1 MATID
6 TLSERLS
13 ALQETTA
20 QLQELIHRLANLK
33 FAPGS
38 VPLTAEGEEESD
50 NVATELSAEI
60 SSILREEEEE
70 LELLQEEILDLRG
83 GRPGSESERR
93 KQRLKEGT
101 QRLEN
106 ELKTARTT
114 FRKAQLSAHHSL
126 LAAQK
131 LERQLLVASYAASA
145 SLANSTHS
153 LTSSSSSSS
162 DLANQQ
168 QHSSSSLAGNKDPR
182 TQLFTPKDLLRHRKP
197 KPINPN
203 DESSA
208 VVNASSDLT
217 LSLRRTHALIAAE
230 VQKSAFA
237 SQTLAESSAALAEL
251 QKNYEGID
259 SLLSKSKNLVSTLL
273 TTQKSDTW
281 YLQTSLRLLL
291 VTLGW
296 LVFRRWLYG
305 PLWWVVWLPLKLSY
319 KTTRGVVNLAAGG
332 GGGGQAEMEVVLP
345 GGTTTRVVMGGEESV
360 PTIEVAGPGVGEKQR
375 VEGGEESY
383 VESYVERVGRMVEDT
398 LDQREREE
406 GNKTGE
412 GAVEEE
418 EEREQK
424 NPMKR
429 MWEEDVDG
437 EGEKQQQ
444 VELVRDEL

>member
-20 QLQELIHRLANLK
+20 QLQELVHRLANLK

-38 VPLTAEGEEESD
+38 VPLTAEGEEGD

-70 LELLQEEILDLRG
+70 LELLQEEIIDLRG
-83 GRPGSESERR
+83 GRPGSDGEHR
-93 KQRLKEGT
+93 KQRLKEGA
-101 QRLEN
+101 QRLEH

-153 LTSSSSSSS
+153 LTSSSSSS
-162 DLANQQ
+162 DPAQQ
-168 QHSSSSLAGNKDPR
+168 QQEGQQQQPNEDPR
-182 TQLFTPKDLLRHRKP
+182 TQLFSPKDLLRHRKP
-197 KPINPN
+197 KPSNPA
-203 DESSA
+203 DENSA

-217 LSLRRTHALIAAE
+217 LSLRRTHAMIAAE

-259 SLLSKSKNLVSTLL
+259 SLLSKSRNLVSTLL

-281 YLQTSLRLLL
+281 YLQTSMRLLL
-291 VTLGW
+291 ITLAW

-319 KTTRGVVNLAAGG
+319 RTTKGVVSLAGG
-332 GGGGQAEMEVVLP
+332 GEKGAAEMEVVLP
-345 GGTTTRVVMGGEESV
+345 GGTTTRVVMGGESV
-360 PTIEVAGPGVGEKQR
+360 PTIEVGGPGVGEKQR
-375 VEGGEESY
+375 VEREEGGEEEEESY
-383 VESYVERVGRMVEDT
+383 VEKVGRMVEDT

-406 GNKTGE
+406 QNKTGE
-412 GAVEEE
+412 GVGEVVEEG
-418 EEREQK
+418 EQK

-429 MWEEDVDG
+429 MWEEDV
-437 EGEKQQQ
+437 EGGRQEQE
-444 VELVRDEL
+444 VEQEVVRDEL